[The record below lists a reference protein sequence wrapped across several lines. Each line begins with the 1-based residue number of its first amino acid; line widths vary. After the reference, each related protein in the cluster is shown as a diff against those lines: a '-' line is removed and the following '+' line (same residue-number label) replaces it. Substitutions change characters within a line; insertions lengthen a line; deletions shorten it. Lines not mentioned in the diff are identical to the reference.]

1 MSKFKAG
8 DTAWIKVVLEEYGSS
23 TYPLDSRNENGSC
36 FGAFTPEGKLN
47 IMDTSPALLTEDE
60 AREILGVK
68 PKDEMRYFH
77 VHFFTKDVNDV
88 IRHLSLCVTS
98 QGMFSRRSLYAYIS
112 NDLDEDLKSA
122 ISFIQIISWQELT
135 KDDYEAFTA

>member
-1 MSKFKAG
+1 MSKFKVG
-8 DTAWIKVVLEEYGSS
+8 DTAWVKVVLEECGNNN
-23 TYPLDSRNENGSC
+23 YPLEARSEDGGY
-36 FGAFTPEGKLN
+36 FGIFTPEGKFN
-47 IMDTSPALLTEDE
+47 ITDERQTLFTEDE